1 MTEGL
6 EIIEVTGRRLFDSEG
21 LPAVEAEV
29 ELENGARGRAMV
41 ALCENSGNTDQMMA
55 VLSECVLFEDAS
67 DQRGVDKILEE
78 TASSV
83 GTAKCGGFLTAVS
96 MAVSRAAAAGLGMP
110 LYRYLGGT
118 APGRL
123 PVPMMTMISGGRYGR
138 NNSLDMESYMV
149 VPVGAASFREG
160 AARCMEVY
168 QALKRL
174 LTISGHQT
182 GVGEDGGFV
191 PDLRNS
197 EEALEYVMKAMTL
210 CGCEP
215 GKDMCM
221 AIGAGAGALYHEGTG
236 FYQFKGESRMTGV
249 PVERDRNDMMAF
261 YIRLMDGFP
270 VCAVFDGLAESDAEG
285 WGLLTK
291 ILGNRAVFI
300 GQHQYR
306 EPGGI
311 NPYERDW
318 TGLSDWNGVEENAAG
333 ISLCGAKSVTA
344 AMEMA
349 ELAKKNGLK
358 LAVSQGYG
366 ETEDPYAADFAAA
379 VNADWIRAGAPCRSE
394 RTSKYNELLR
404 IEEWMSGYH
413 SLPASI
419 CCDKM

>member
-6 EIIEVTGRRLFDSEG
+6 QIAAVTGRRLFDSEG

-41 ALCENSGNTDQMMA
+41 ALCDNSGNTDQDMDI
-55 VLSECVLFEDAS
+55 LSECVLFEDAS
-67 DQRGVDKILEE
+67 DQRGVDKLLEE
-78 TASSV
+78 GASFC
-83 GTAKCGGFLTAVS
+83 GTGKCGSYLTAVS

-138 NNSLDMESYMV
+138 NNSLDMESYMA
-149 VPVGAASFREG
+149 VPVGASSFREG
-160 AARCMEVY
+160 AGKCMEVY

-174 LTISGHQT
+174 LAVSGHQT
-182 GVGEDGGFV
+182 GVGDDGGFV

-197 EEALEYVMKAMTL
+197 EEAFQYIMEAMVL
-210 CGCEP
+210 CGYEP

-221 AIGAGAGALYHEGTG
+221 AVGAGAGSLYNGQTG
-236 FYQFKGESRMTGV
+236 FYQFKGESRMTCV
-249 PVERDRNDMMAF
+249 PVLRERNDMIAY
-261 YIRLMDGFP
+261 YIRLLDGFP

-291 ILGNRAVFI
+291 ILGNRADFI
-300 GQHQYR
+300 GQHEYQ
-306 EPGGI
+306 EPGSV
-311 NPYERDW
+311 NPLVRDW
-318 TGLSDWNGVEENAAG
+318 AGLSDWDRVEENAAG

-344 AMEMA
+344 ALELA
-349 ELAKKNGLK
+349 EQAKKNGLRI
-358 LAVSQGYG
+358 AVSQGYG

-404 IEEWMSGYH
+404 IEEWMGGH
-413 SLPASI
+413 KL
-419 CCDKM
+419 

>member
-1 MTEGL
+1 MAEGL
-6 EIIEVTGRRLFDSEG
+6 EIIEVTGRRMLDSEG

-41 ALCENSGNTDQMMA
+41 ALCEDSEDTDRVME

-67 DQRGVDKILEE
+67 DQRGIDKLLEE
-78 TASSV
+78 GASSC
-83 GTAKCGGFLTAVS
+83 GIRKCGGFLTAVS

-138 NNSLDMESYMV
+138 NNSLDLESYMV
-149 VPVGAASFREG
+149 VPVGAASFGEG
-160 AARCMEVY
+160 AEKCMEVY

-174 LTISGHQT
+174 LTISGYQT
-182 GVGEDGGFV
+182 GVGDDGGFV

-197 EEALEYVMKAMTL
+197 EEALEFIMEAMML
-210 CGCEP
+210 CGYEP
-215 GKDMCM
+215 GKDMCL
-221 AIGAGAGALYHEGTG
+221 AIGAGAGSLFDEGTG

-249 PVERDRNDMMAF
+249 PVERDRNDMIGF
-261 YIRLMDGFP
+261 YIRLLDGYP
-270 VCAVFDGLAESDAEG
+270 VCAVFDGLAEADADG
-285 WGLLTK
+285 WGMLTK
-291 ILGNRAVFI
+291 MLGNRAVFI
-300 GQHQYR
+300 GQHKNR
-306 EPGGI
+306 EPGCLKPG
-311 NPYERDW
+311 ERDW
-318 TGLSDWNGVEENAAG
+318 ACLADWDGVEENAAG
-333 ISLCGAKSVTA
+333 ISMCGAKSVTA

-349 ELAKKNGLK
+349 DLAKRNGLK

-404 IEEWMSGYH
+404 IEEWMKVR
-413 SLPASI
+413 I
-419 CCDKM
+419 